1 MNIMELYQ
9 QTPVERHH
17 EIIISG
23 NRLFFDGEEYI
34 ISGIDREL
42 KLIHSHKGLEKEIAS
57 IKATLNKI
65 VKR

>member
-42 KLIHSHKGLEKEIAS
+42 KLIHSHKELLEEVAK
-57 IKATLNKI
+57 IKSKLNIK
-65 VKR
+65 